1 MFHPYIKS
9 ASRQRWSEAIGSLSK
24 PREDFGPAKNFVI
37 GPDDAIISLGSCFA
51 QHIAGCLKNLGLN
64 YIQKFESVS
73 QFDREKQIYSAN
85 YGNIYTAKQLRQL
98 LESAIKYKN
107 GEDFSKLF
115 LPDTKGDFIVDMLRP
130 YAVGCSE
137 FATEKEGLAARKE
150 HLKNIDEILSETDLI
165 TITLG
170 LTECWVHKPTRL
182 ALPLAPGVMGGIYD
196 PKLYEFVN
204 YTYNEV
210 YEDLY
215 HSLNILRQF
224 KKSMRFL
231 FTISPVSLAATYEKE
246 DVFIATT
253 YSKSVLRA
261 VVGEIV
267 KLEPEAF
274 YFPSYEVINHP
285 LLRHMTF
292 TEDMRNISSFGVKV
306 AMKYFQKNFM
316 ATDVLKNPIR
326 EKLTPVENKPNT
338 IRCDEE
344 MLEKI
349 SF

>member
-1 MFHPYIKS
+1 
-9 ASRQRWSEAIGSLSK
+9 
-24 PREDFGPAKNFVI
+24 
-37 GPDDAIISLGSCFA
+37 
-51 QHIAGCLKNLGLN
+51 
-64 YIQKFESVS
+64 
-73 QFDREKQIYSAN
+73 
-85 YGNIYTAKQLRQL
+85 
-98 LESAIKYKN
+98 
-107 GEDFSKLF
+107 
-115 LPDTKGDFIVDMLRP
+115 
-130 YAVGCSE
+130 
-137 FATEKEGLAARKE
+137 
-150 HLKNIDEILSETDLI
+150 
-165 TITLG
+165 
-170 LTECWVHKPTRL
+170 
-182 ALPLAPGVMGGIYD
+182 
-196 PKLYEFVN
+196 
-204 YTYNEV
+204 
-210 YEDLY
+210 
-215 HSLNILRQF
+215 
-224 KKSMRFL
+224 L